1 MYFVKIMNFKAR
13 YIDLFF
19 FTFSGKTSQDILTM
33 DDSIG
38 GVEDPFGQK

>member
-1 MYFVKIMNFKAR
+1 MNLEAWIYK
-13 YIDLFF
+13 YF